1 MVTTRKR
8 GTTLAMAMLLPAAL
22 WVGCGGAPETGAP
35 PAPAKAPESKTEAP
49 AATPPSAAPPSGSA
63 TILGTITYQGEV
75 PSLPPVSMS
84 ADPACAAKHQAPVP
98 SDVLVLGSGNTVGNV
113 FVKVKS
119 GLPDKQWPTPKEP
132 IIMDQKGCHYDPHV
146 MGVMVNQPFKVLNS
160 DGILHNVHALPKV
173 NPQFNMA
180 MPASRT
186 EAVEDFAKVEGMFV
200 IKCDVHP
207 WMKAYVEVLS
217 HPFFDVTG
225 PDGTFRIA
233 ALPAGTYE
241 IEAWHE
247 KLGTRTASVTVADGA
262 TGSADFTFSK

>member
-1 MVTTRKR
+1 MHRSRRSILVFVLFHLLLGGAALAATVQ
-8 GTTLAMAMLLPAAL
+8 GTVKYDGAVPKLPA
-22 WVGCGGAPETGAP
+22 VD
-35 PAPAKAPESKTEAP
+35 
-49 AATPPSAAPPSGSA
+49 
-63 TILGTITYQGEV
+63 
-75 PSLPPVSMS
+75 MN
-84 ADPACAAKHQAPVP
+84 ADPACAAKHKAPVP
-98 SDVLVLGSGNTVGNV
+98 SEILVLGSGNTVGNV

-173 NPQFNMA
+173 NSQFNMA

-186 EAVEDFAKVEGMFV
+186 EAVEEFAKVEGMFV

-225 PDGTFRIA
+225 EDGTFRIA
-233 ALPAGTYE
+233 ELPAGTYE

-247 KLGTRTASVTVADGA
+247 KLGTQTASVTVAEGA